1 MNETD
6 RLSAAGLTQKHN
18 ILFRDLIIKRERR
31 KALRASLYAYQRKTN
46 HVQQVLRQKNGLQQD
61 LFPDATSDIRA
72 AHFAHVR
79 QHIIQAMTAWNRTRD
94 ADIIFIQREDRRGA
108 YFQTFDK
115 DARKAAR
122 ILGMEAKRMKV
133 NKRMVQY
140 ISIPEKR
147 MRTVFDE
154 LARRDLLAKV
164 IDARGHDVT
173 LSRKRLSSPSVTVST
188 QVVKPKLD
196 VMETLDRNRQ
206 DGRRT
211 SIHVESLAVWADS
224 KGNWKVSGMVN
235 GQTVTAKSIDQADA
249 VSYKKG
255 EISNEQL
262 VEKYRL
268 QEPPKQ
274 QNTVA
279 RKSTLARRYSLD
291 DS

>member
-6 RLSAAGLTQKHN
+6 RLSTGLTQKHN

-31 KALRASLYAYQRKTN
+31 RALRASLYASYQRKTN
-46 HVQQVLRQKNGLQQD
+46 HVQQVLRQRNGLQLD
-61 LFPDATSDIRA
+61 LSLDETSDIRA

-196 VMETLDRNRQ
+196 AMETLDRNRQ

-274 QNTVA
+274 QNSVA